1 MSNRTK
7 SIYVYR
13 DRWIVITIC
22 TIESIFKSIN
32 IYIDTKKTYEH
43 IRKLRSFNSHRV
55 LEDMI

>member
-22 TIESIFKSIN
+22 TTESIFKSIN
-32 IYIDTKKTYEH
+32 IYIDTEKAYERYKKTQT
-43 IRKLRSFNSHRV
+43 LQFSPSV
-55 LEDMI
+55 